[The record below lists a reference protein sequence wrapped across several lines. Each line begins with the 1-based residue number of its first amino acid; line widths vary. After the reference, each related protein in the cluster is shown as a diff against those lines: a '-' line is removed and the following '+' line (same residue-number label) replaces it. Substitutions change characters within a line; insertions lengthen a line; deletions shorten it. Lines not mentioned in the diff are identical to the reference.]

1 MKNSKLFAA
10 AGLGALVVVGGT
22 FAYYNTTQT
31 FNNPFNTTDYGTY
44 VTEHFNVDDG
54 SEWKPG
60 ATVAKEITATNT
72 GDGKVWVRVKFD
84 EKWYRGT
91 EATKESIFKEIT
103 SGNDKFNPTGT
114 TDSAGKP
121 LAGSEYQPG
130 TTMVDGKA
138 VYNGNTDGLTDADG
152 SVVYKKLE
160 NVTTDS
166 SELGKW
172 FKSGDYYYYTS
183 ALGKNDSSDVL
194 LNGVTLCADTDMGE
208 TAHKAAYIVLPKN
221 TDRVKVPSFLEDMD
235 TTEAGVQFQ
244 EGETS
249 YTWVECP
256 EENLPKPMAK
266 PAADATDEAKAA
278 YEAYKAAFGGKD
290 IYTYKSEELTGNKGY
305 AGANYQ
311 LDITVEL
318 VQADEEKTAAKSL
331 DWDLKALNYASK
343 PKKESE
349 TP

>member
-1 MKNSKLFAA
+1 MKNSKLFAL
-10 AGLGALVVVGGT
+10 AGLGALVAVGGT

-31 FNNPFNTTDYGTY
+31 FNNPFTTTEYGTY
-44 VTEHFNVDDG
+44 VTEHFNVDEG

-60 ATVAKEITATNT
+60 ATVAKEIIATNT

-91 EATKESIFKEIT
+91 EATTESIFKEIT
-103 SGNDKFNPTGT
+103 SGNDKFNPTGA
-114 TDSAGKP
+114 TDRAGKP

-130 TTMVDGKA
+130 TTIVDGKT

-152 SVVYKKLE
+152 SVVHKNLE
-160 NVTTDS
+160 HLTTES
-166 SELGKW
+166 SEPGMW
-172 FKSGDYYYYTS
+172 FKDGEYYYYTS
-183 ALGKNDSSDVL
+183 ALVKNESSNVL

-208 TAHKAAYIVLPKN
+208 TTHKAAYIVLPKK
-221 TDRVKVPSFLEDMD
+221 DRDNVPSFREDMK
-235 TTEAGVQFQ
+235 TEQAGVQFV
-244 EGETS
+244 EDGIP
-249 YTWVECP
+249 YTWVECS
-256 EENLPKPMAK
+256 EEDLPKPVAK

-290 IYTYKSEELTGNKGY
+290 IYTYKSEELTGKKGY

-318 VQADEEKTAAKSL
+318 VQADKEKTAAKSL
-331 DWDLKALNYASK
+331 GWNTAVLNYDSAQGD
-343 PKKESE
+343 
-349 TP
+349 

>member
-60 ATVAKEITATNT
+60 ATVAKEIIATNT

-91 EATKESIFKEIT
+91 EATTESIFKEIT
-103 SGNDKFNPTGT
+103 SGNDKFNPTGA
-114 TDSAGKP
+114 TDRAGKP
-121 LAGSEYQPG
+121 LAGDYQ
-130 TTMVDGKA
+130 VSA
-138 VYNGNTDGLTDADG
+138 TDGLVPANDSEG
-152 SVVYKKLE
+152 SVVHKNLE
-160 NVTTDS
+160 HLTTES
-166 SELGKW
+166 SEPGKW

-183 ALGKNDSSDVL
+183 ALDKNDSSDVL

-208 TAHKAAYIVLPKN
+208 TAHKAAYIMLPKN
-221 TDRVKVPSFLEDMD
+221 ENREDVPSFLEDMD
-235 TTEAGVQFQ
+235 DDKPGVQFK
-244 EGETS
+244 EVVNEEVNS
-249 YTWVECP
+249 YDWVECS

-266 PAADATDEAKAA
+266 PAEDASPEEKAA
-278 YEAYKAAFGGKD
+278 YDAYKAEFGGKD

-318 VQADEEKTAAKSL
+318 VQADEKKTAAKSL